1 MIGKSEYKVICS
13 ISARGGSKG
22 VPGKNLKIIGGN
34 PLITYAIKAAL
45 HSKYIDKVIVS
56 TDADDI
62 TEVAKEN
69 GAEVIMR
76 PKNLANDQAPLLDST
91 KYTMTA
97 MDKKGFRADII
108 VQLSPTCPFIGTDQI
123 DRSIEMVSGDQCE
136 CAVSL
141 KKIQHEHPYRARI
154 LMNDDYFKNYENE
167 IDVEAKQFH
176 SRQDL
181 PDLYCTNGGLYTRLR
196 HLLEEYTGADF
207 AMGKHRKGIIMN
219 DIQSVNIDEMI
230 DFQFADFLMEKGYA
244 NEYFKQ

>member
-1 MIGKSEYKVICS
+1 MIGKNDYKVICS

-22 VPGKNLKIIGGN
+22 VPGKNVKLLGGK
-34 PLITYAIKAAL
+34 PLITYSIKAAL
-45 HSKYIDKVIVS
+45 ASKYIDKVIVS
-56 TDADDI
+56 TDAENI
-62 TEVAKEN
+62 ASVANEN

-76 PKNLANDQAPLLDST
+76 PNNLADDQAPLLDST

-97 MDKKGFRADII
+97 MDKKGCFADIV
-108 VQLSPTCPFIGTDQI
+108 VQLSPTCPFIDTDQI

-154 LMNDDYFKNYENE
+154 LMDDDYFKNYESE

-176 SRQDL
+176 SRQNL

-196 HLLEEYTGADF
+196 YLLEEYTGDDF
-207 AMGKHRKGIIMN
+207 AMGKYRKGIIMS

-230 DFQFADFLMEKGYA
+230 DFQFAEFLMEKGYTK
-244 NEYFKQ
+244 EYLR